1 MQRGS
6 SLFQCAS
13 CCLKLCGNLTGD
25 GCIEGTA
32 DVAFQP
38 LHKTSFAAQAL
49 KGEGELS
56 EAIFRNVYGMEE
68 GRRKQAEAMARYV
81 QRELA
86 CFAMTDSDA
95 VMSGKVKFS
104 TEFLDGN

>member
-1 MQRGS
+1 MS
-6 SLFQCAS
+6 KPPS
-13 CCLKLCGNLTGD
+13 
-25 GCIEGTA
+25 
-32 DVAFQP
+32 
-38 LHKTSFAAQAL
+38 AAQAL

-86 CFAMTDSDA
+86 CLAMTDSDA

-104 TEFLDGN
+104 TEFLDSS

>member
-1 MQRGS
+1 M
-6 SLFQCAS
+6 SLRLSLHVGKAAS
-13 CCLKLCGNLTGD
+13 AEVPAHFT
-25 GCIEGTA
+25 
-32 DVAFQP
+32 
-38 LHKTSFAAQAL
+38 AQAL

-56 EAIFRNVYGMEE
+56 EAIFRNVYGMED

-86 CFAMTDSDA
+86 CLSLTESDA

-104 TEFLDGN
+104 TEFLDSN